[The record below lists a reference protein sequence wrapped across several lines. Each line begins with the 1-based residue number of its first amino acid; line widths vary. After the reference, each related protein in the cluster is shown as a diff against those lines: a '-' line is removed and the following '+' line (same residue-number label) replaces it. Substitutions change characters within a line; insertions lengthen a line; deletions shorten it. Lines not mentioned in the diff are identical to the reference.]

1 LKFLVRRKEFEEL
14 QSLLVALE
22 ARVVELEERVKM
34 IESHPVIQEILNWIK
49 EEESFQ

>member
-14 QSLLVALE
+14 QSLIFALE
-22 ARVVELEERVKM
+22 ARIVELEDKVKT
-34 IESHPVIQEILNWIK
+34 IEGHPVIQEILNWIK